1 MFEDDD
7 LLWQTATLASRSV
20 AATGAAALIRHSG
33 SPEVQ
38 AYFDAQRNLDP
49 ESIDQALEGLA
60 ALDPALNTALQ
71 ARQTLGKKIKG
82 GVVK

>member
-1 MFEDDD
+1 MFDD
-7 LLWQTATLASRSV
+7 LLWQTAISTSRSV
-20 AATGAAALIRHSG
+20 AANASAALIRHQG

-49 ESIDQALEGLA
+49 ESIDQALEDLA

-71 ARQTLGKKIKG
+71 ARQTLGQKIKG
-82 GVVK
+82 GTIG